1 MRNYFSLFLTV
12 FGLSFSLNAQ
22 APTAQDTTLL
32 WAISGN
38 DLAET
43 SYLFGTIHLI
53 PADDFFM
60 PKTVSMAINEA
71 KRVAFEI
78 DMKEMEGPTLFF
90 SIFNKLQMPDNLK
103 FRDLVSSDD
112 YDLVKTY
119 FDSTGV
125 PFAMFENWKPLFLSA
140 MVGQDMEDM
149 GNMGF
154 GGMMGSEDG
163 DIRSYEIELTEI
175 AEAGEKEIFGLETLD
190 FQLTVFDSIPYEAQ
204 ANMLVA
210 AVEAD
215 MGSDPDA
222 GNEFD
227 RMVELY
233 KRQAISEMI
242 DMVQESAEDTEDT
255 NFEEFLLTR
264 RNQAWIPLMAEAMSG
279 GSVFF
284 AVGAAH
290 LAGENGVIKLLRDA
304 GYEVEGVYE

>member
-1 MRNYFSLFLTV
+1 MRIYFTCFLAA
-12 FGLSFSLNAQ
+12 FGLSLSLNAQ
-22 APTAQDTTLL
+22 APTDQDTTLL

-38 DLAET
+38 DLVET

-53 PADDFFM
+53 PAEDFFM
-60 PKTVSMAINEA
+60 PNTVSVALNKA

-78 DMKEMEGPTLFF
+78 DTKEMQDPTLFF
-90 SIFNKLQMPDNLK
+90 SIFNKLQMPDKLR
-103 FRDLVSSDD
+103 FRDLVDSVD
-112 YDLVKTY
+112 YHLVKTY
-119 FDSTGV
+119 FDSTGI

-154 GGMMGSEDG
+154 GGLMGGEEG

-175 AEAGEKEIFGLETLD
+175 AEAGEKDIFGLETLD

-204 ANMLVA
+204 AKMLVA
-210 AVEAD
+210 AVESDMNGGLDAD
-215 MGSDPDA
+215 
-222 GNEFD
+222 NEFD

-233 KRQAISEMI
+233 KRQAISEMV
-242 DMVQESAEDTEDT
+242 DMVQESAEDTDDT

-290 LAGENGVIKLLRDA
+290 LGGENGVIKLLRDA